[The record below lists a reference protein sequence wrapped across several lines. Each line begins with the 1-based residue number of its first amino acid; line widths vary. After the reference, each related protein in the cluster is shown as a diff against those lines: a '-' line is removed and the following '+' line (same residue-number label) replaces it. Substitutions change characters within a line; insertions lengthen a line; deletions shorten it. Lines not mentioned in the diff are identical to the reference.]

1 MSTARRLEKYQV
13 MEIGRLIG
21 IKKFEGERE
30 RILYSICSLI
40 LSQ

>member
-1 MSTARRLEKYQV
+1 
-13 MEIGRLIG
+13 MEIGRLIS

-30 RILYSICSLI
+30 RILYSIRSLI